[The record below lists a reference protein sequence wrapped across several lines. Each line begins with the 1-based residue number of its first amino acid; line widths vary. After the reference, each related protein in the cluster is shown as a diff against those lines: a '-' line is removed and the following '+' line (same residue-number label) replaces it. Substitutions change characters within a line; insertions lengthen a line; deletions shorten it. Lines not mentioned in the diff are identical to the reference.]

1 MTSRLVYGFAKRG
14 FQKIMERT
22 MTNEGEEARCPGWI
36 VGLEE
41 EHGGK

>member
-1 MTSRLVYGFAKRG
+1 MALLKGGSK
-14 FQKIMERT
+14 KIMERT

-41 EHGGK
+41 NMVESREVL